1 MNSIVYIV
9 IFGLAGILFLAAG
22 ILVFRPLRQTSRPGE
37 WVILAAAFIVLAGL
51 AGVQIYQQAAGAPSA
66 TLTLVSGVLALGA
79 AILACSGAFTIGSR
93 ILSERQSQASA
104 QGELERYRLSFEKE
118 PQYLVI
124 KDRQGVYI
132 TTNPA
137 YAQLLGKKDQNLA
150 GESDFNFFPRSQASA
165 FRQEEEQA
173 IESGAPQ
180 TRDEEIH
187 AIDGEHW
194 LRITRIPLQDE
205 SNSALGILIAGQDI
219 TAQKKAEAALDEW
232 NQGLT
237 TLYESEM
244 ALEQPTD
251 LAPAIE
257 SMLVWAG
264 KLAGTVHVGLWQIA
278 PERSTAVLK
287 AGTGKLSR
295 LVGVQLKT
303 GEDIAWKVWQ
313 GSQAVLVNDYQSWPQ
328 RAAWGREAG
337 FFSALGAPL
346 KIKGQVT
353 GVLTL
358 FHDKAGQP
366 FREQQVQILSLFAQV
381 AASRLQNAELVSG
394 CQGELAERQQA
405 LVKIQY
411 RARLE
416 HVVAVLAA
424 HFIILDPEKV
434 DEGIS
439 RSLQTLARFTG
450 VDQCYLALYPRQ
462 ETTALSQTA
471 WYSSGSDPAEEARLD
486 FSGEEFQWYLGKLNQ
501 SETIHIPR
509 LGDLP
514 AEAEEAAAYLQ
525 TRGIKSFTAIP
536 LVSNRSMIGY
546 LGFETR
552 HAELEWS
559 QDVLALLKVS
569 SEMFVNLLERKAA
582 AKAVKE
588 TQEKTSRQITALEQ
602 RNRETATITEMG
614 DLLQACRTAD
624 EAYPIVTRFAQRL
637 IPASSGALYMI
648 HDAKDPAE
656 NVAVWGNTPPG
667 PAEHELAPNEC
678 WSLRRG
684 RIYVVQDPST
694 EPLCGHLK
702 DSIQAGYMCVPL
714 LAQGT
719 AVGVLHLRLDPD
731 QAETGAF
738 NENQQRLAGKVAE
751 YIAMTLTN
759 LKLRDELR
767 SQAIRDPLT
776 RLFNRRYMEET
787 LEREIRRANRHS
799 TAVGIIMFD
808 IDKMKPINDQF
819 GHDAGDLVLKSLGKE
834 LLSMFRGED
843 VACRYG
849 GDEFTIVLPE
859 ASLADV
865 WRRAEQMRDA
875 VRRLDLVYE
884 GKHLGPLTLSIG
896 VAAYPDHGATT
907 ERVLLASDAA
917 SYASKS
923 EGGDRIMMGHQAE
936 G

>member
-1 MNSIVYIV
+1 MNSIMYIV
-9 IFGLAGILFLAAG
+9 IFGLAGLLFLAAG
-22 ILVFRPLRQTSRPGE
+22 ILVFRPVRQTSRPGE
-37 WVILAAAFIVLAGL
+37 WVSLAAAFIVLAGL
-51 AGVQIYQQAAGAPSA
+51 AGVMIYEQASGAPSA
-66 TLTLVSGVLALGA
+66 TVTLVSGVLALGA
-79 AILACSGAFTIGSR
+79 AILACSGAYLIGSR

-104 QGELERYRLSFEKE
+104 EGELERYRLSFEKE

-124 KDRQGVYI
+124 KDHQGVYI
-132 TTNPA
+132 ATNPA
-137 YAQLLGKKDQNLA
+137 FAQLLGKKDQNLV
-150 GESDFNFFPRSQASA
+150 GESDFNFFPRSQATA

-173 IESGAPQ
+173 IEKGAPQ

-219 TAQKKAEAALDEW
+219 TAQKRAEAALDEW
-232 NQGLT
+232 VQSLA
-237 TLYESEM
+237 TLSESET
-244 ALEQPTD
+244 ALEEPTD

-264 KLAGTVHVGLWQIA
+264 KLAGTDHAGLWQIA
-278 PERSTAVLK
+278 PERSAAVLK
-287 AGTGKLSR
+287 AGTGKLSK
-295 LVGVQLKT
+295 LVGAQLKT

-313 GSQAVLVNDYQSWPQ
+313 GSQAAVVNDYQSWSQ

-337 FFSALGAPL
+337 FFAALGAPL
-346 KIKGQVT
+346 QVKGQVT

-358 FHDKAGQP
+358 FQDKAGQP

-424 HFIILDPEKV
+424 HFIILDPDKV
-434 DEGIS
+434 DEGIL
-439 RSLQTLARFTG
+439 RSLQTLARFAG
-450 VDQCYLALYPRQ
+450 VDHCYLALYPRS
-462 ETTALSQTA
+462 ETTLMSQTA
-471 WYSSGSDPAEEARLD
+471 WYSSGSDPAEEARVN
-486 FSGEEFQWYLGKLNQ
+486 FSGEDFQWYLGKLNQ

-509 LGDLP
+509 LADLP
-514 AEAEEAAAYLQ
+514 ADAEEAAYLQ

-536 LVSNRSMIGY
+536 LVSNRSIIGY

-552 HAELEWS
+552 RAELEWS

-569 SEMFVNLLERKAA
+569 SEMFVNLLERKAS

-588 TQEKTSRQITALEQ
+588 GQEKTGRQILALEQ
-602 RNRETATITEMG
+602 RNLESATITEMG

-624 EAYPIVTRFAQRL
+624 EAYPIITRFAQRL
-637 IPASSGALYMI
+637 IPVNAGALYMV

-656 NVAVWGNTPPG
+656 NVAAWGKAPPT
-667 PAEHELAPNEC
+667 PAEHELVPNEC

-684 RIYVVQDPST
+684 RIYVVQDPAT

-702 DSIQAGYMCVPL
+702 DPIQTGYICVPL
-714 LAQGT
+714 LAAGT
-719 AVGVLHLRLDPD
+719 AVGVLHLRLDPELT
-731 QAETGAF
+731 AATSF
-738 NENQQRLAGKVAE
+738 NESQQHLAVKIGE
-751 YIAMTLTN
+751 YIAMALTN

-808 IDKMKPINDQF
+808 IDKMKPINDSF
-819 GHDAGDLVLKSLGKE
+819 GHDAGDLVLRSLGRE

-865 WRRAEQMRDA
+865 WRRAEQMRDV

-907 ERVLLASDAA
+907 ERVLLACDAA
-917 SYASKS
+917 SVCL
-923 EGGDRIMMGHQAE
+923 EIGGW
-936 G
+936 